1 MSKMNDVDI
10 QFKELKEKIEEI
22 ELVVS
27 SFLGVLLAICQAEGD
42 LAHDD
47 GVVAAN
53 KTRIF
58 GEIYE
63 HLCGALGTE
72 TPEETEDSDDN
83 VVPLFEDE

>member
-1 MSKMNDVDI
+1 MSKMSDVDI
-10 QFKELKEKIEEI
+10 QFKELKEKIAEI

-27 SFLGVLLAICQAEGD
+27 SFLGVLLAICRAEGD

-58 GEIYE
+58 GEIYD
-63 HLCGALGTE
+63 HLSGAMGAE
-72 TPEETEDSDDN
+72 TSEETEDSDDN
-83 VVPLFEDE
+83 VVDLFDKE